1 MSSEIFAR
9 LVTLASS
16 LVLLSGLSILWRH
29 SLAAYIRTFARQS
42 FLFVLAILLIAI
54 HSGDLHLYV
63 VAALVWIV
71 KALFIPRLLRRVQ
84 RHVGADVEVRPYIN
98 TPVSLLLAGA
108 LTLLS
113 YAIASPVVE
122 LGALPT
128 RGGFPLALA
137 TVFVGLLI
145 IVSRRSAIAQI
156 VGFLVLENGIA
167 LLAVLATLGVP
178 LIVELG
184 VFLDVL
190 LGVLVMQ
197 VFVYRIREAFDTIDV
212 DRLKELRQ

>member
-1 MSSEIFAR
+1 MSAEIFAR

-16 LVLLSGLSILWRH
+16 LVLLSGISILWRH
-29 SLAAYIRTFARQS
+29 SLPAYIRTFARQS
-42 FLFVLAILLIAI
+42 FLFVLAILLVAVQV
-54 HSGDLHLYV
+54 SDVQLYV
-63 VAALVWIV
+63 VAALVFVI
-71 KALFIPRLLRRVQ
+71 KAMFIPRVLRRVQ
-84 RHVGADVEVRPYIN
+84 RHVGADIEVHPYVN
-98 TPVSLLLAGA
+98 TPVSLLLAGV

-113 YAIASPVVE
+113 YAVASPVVN

-128 RGGFPLALA
+128 RGGIPLALA

-145 IVSRRSAIAQI
+145 IVSRKSALTQI
-156 VGFLVLENGIA
+156 IGFLVMENGIA
-167 LLAVLATLGVP
+167 LLAILATFGVP

-197 VFVYRIREAFDTIDV
+197 VFVYRIRETFDTIDV
-212 DRLKELRQ
+212 DRLKHLRH

>member
-1 MSSEIFAR
+1 MSDEIFAR

-16 LVLLSGLSILWRH
+16 LVLLSGISILWRH
-29 SLAAYIRTFARQS
+29 SLPAYIRTFARQS
-42 FLFVLAILLIAI
+42 VLFVLAIVLIAFQF
-54 HSGDLHLYV
+54 SDLRLYF
-63 VAALVWIV
+63 VAALVFLV

-84 RHVGADVEVRPYIN
+84 RHVGADVEVRPYVN
-98 TPVSLLLAGA
+98 TPVSLFLAGA

-113 YAIASPVVE
+113 YAIVSPVVG
-122 LGALPT
+122 LGSLPT

-145 IVSRRSAIAQI
+145 IVSRKSAITQI
-156 VGFLVLENGIA
+156 VGFLVVENGIA

-212 DRLKELRQ
+212 DRLKDLRH